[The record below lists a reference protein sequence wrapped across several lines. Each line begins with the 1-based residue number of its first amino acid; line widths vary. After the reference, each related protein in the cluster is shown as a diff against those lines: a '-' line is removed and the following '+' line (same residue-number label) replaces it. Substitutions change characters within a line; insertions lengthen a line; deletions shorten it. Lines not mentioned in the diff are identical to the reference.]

1 MLFICLTRL
10 CAVVLP
16 FWLLVLAVPA
26 FAQTSDPGSVVC
38 VPDATGEGWACQPDT
53 GEVVVPTI
61 KRPVRAPKSSSQP
74 LMPQP
79 VVQADVEVDV
89 EIDANVDTNIDPL
102 TGLSTD
108 PSDWFAP
115 TAARPVADTHR
126 VEGDLAQR
134 IYSKAKEPG
143 VEPAVSDGMCEGGY
157 VLRDYPLPET
167 TNSNEYPLVAEADSL
182 STVLDESADLIGN
195 VTIEQGNRRLLAPS
209 ARMDLGT
216 RIATFEAGM
225 VLDQPG
231 LVMQGEHAEVNTMT
245 KDAALEGVQ
254 FVLVEP
260 RIRGEADAMQ
270 QQGNGDLQFS
280 ANQFTRC
287 PPDNNGWRLN
297 TKQLVIKD
305 GEVFGTAKH
314 AVLRMKNVPV
324 FYTPYLKF
332 PVSDERLSGF
342 LFPTFSHSDE
352 DGVDISIPYYLNLAP
367 NYDATIIPRVIGERG
382 VGAETEF
389 RHKSSWQE
397 TSLSMGYLPE
407 DKLFNGVLDRKDWRE
422 QGGAAVFGEFEPADR
437 WLGAVNH
444 EGYFGKGFRTLIDY
458 TAASDREYFRDLGS
472 DLGLSSRRELE
483 RKGEIRY
490 SQGGLSARLW
500 AQRFQRLDEVFTEDY
515 ERLPEL
521 ELSYG
526 RQVAG
531 PLEVNLGFK
540 WSEFDRQTE
549 GLNGLAAVTG
559 RRVHLEPRVQLPFSW
574 PYAFLTLGGGY
585 RYTSYELEQDRNAA
599 GYQLVDDNPDRNI
612 GLGHVDGGL
621 FFERPLRWFNQDL
634 VQTLEPRMYYLWQE
648 YDEQVNLPRFDVS
661 DLTFGYSQLFRDN
674 RFSGLD
680 RIGDANQLS
689 AGLTTRFVSSNTGKE
704 FFRASVGEIYYFE
717 DRRVTL
723 TGNPGIDEQQSSS
736 AFAGEIAA
744 SLGGSWRV
752 FGNVVWDPH
761 DNEVDEGGGGIGYQR
776 DNRHIINVGF
786 RNRRR
791 EDIEQ
796 TDISLYWPLSKR
808 FAVMGRWNYDLVSGR
823 TIEGFGGLEYSDC
836 CLQVRLLARRFLD
849 SRSNDFSKVEADE
862 GIFLQIIFKGLA
874 GFGTKVESVLERGV
888 RGYRSAQPQ
897 DYFSN

>member
-367 NYDATIIPRVIGERG
+367 NYDATIIPRVI
-382 VGAETEF
+382 
-389 RHKSSWQE
+389 
-397 TSLSMGYLPE
+397 
-407 DKLFNGVLDRKDWRE
+407 
-422 QGGAAVFGEFEPADR
+422 
-437 WLGAVNH
+437 
-444 EGYFGKGFRTLIDY
+444 
-458 TAASDREYFRDLGS
+458 
-472 DLGLSSRRELE
+472 
-483 RKGEIRY
+483 
-490 SQGGLSARLW
+490 
-500 AQRFQRLDEVFTEDY
+500 
-515 ERLPEL
+515 
-521 ELSYG
+521 
-526 RQVAG
+526 
-531 PLEVNLGFK
+531 
-540 WSEFDRQTE
+540 
-549 GLNGLAAVTG
+549 
-559 RRVHLEPRVQLPFSW
+559 
-574 PYAFLTLGGGY
+574 
-585 RYTSYELEQDRNAA
+585 
-599 GYQLVDDNPDRNI
+599 
-612 GLGHVDGGL
+612 
-621 FFERPLRWFNQDL
+621 
-634 VQTLEPRMYYLWQE
+634 
-648 YDEQVNLPRFDVS
+648 
-661 DLTFGYSQLFRDN
+661 
-674 RFSGLD
+674 
-680 RIGDANQLS
+680 
-689 AGLTTRFVSSNTGKE
+689 
-704 FFRASVGEIYYFE
+704 
-717 DRRVTL
+717 
-723 TGNPGIDEQQSSS
+723 
-736 AFAGEIAA
+736 
-744 SLGGSWRV
+744 
-752 FGNVVWDPH
+752 
-761 DNEVDEGGGGIGYQR
+761 
-776 DNRHIINVGF
+776 
-786 RNRRR
+786 
-791 EDIEQ
+791 
-796 TDISLYWPLSKR
+796 
-808 FAVMGRWNYDLVSGR
+808 
-823 TIEGFGGLEYSDC
+823 
-836 CLQVRLLARRFLD
+836 
-849 SRSNDFSKVEADE
+849 
-862 GIFLQIIFKGLA
+862 
-874 GFGTKVESVLERGV
+874 
-888 RGYRSAQPQ
+888 
-897 DYFSN
+897 